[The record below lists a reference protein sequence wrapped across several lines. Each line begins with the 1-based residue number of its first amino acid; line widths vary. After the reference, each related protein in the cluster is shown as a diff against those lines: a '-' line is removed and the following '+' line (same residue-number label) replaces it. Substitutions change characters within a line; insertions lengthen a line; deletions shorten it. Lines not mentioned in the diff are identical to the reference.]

1 VLAKRR
7 ANRGMEGLSLDAA
20 SGKLHGFLQSPLTD
34 LTAAGAPA
42 TGTYVAPSGSACI
55 DVGSGK
61 RVERYAR
68 FARWVEFDPATET
81 SRMYAYPINCADYQ
95 DNRTGNAKLGDMVS
109 LGNGKFIVIEQ
120 GAGTN
125 GKVFNWLMLVEIG
138 SATDISQA
146 AFNPTT
152 SDLEKSS
159 MAATPINGSAD
170 YNTGVTP
177 LKKTRLLDLNATG
190 WFAEKAEG
198 LALVDAQTLAV
209 ANDSD
214 FGLRNL
220 VFDGAGAAIPGADI
234 TACTSTDG
242 VLSNCGAGV
251 SSRVARGTN
260 SERVTRLWTIKFG
273 KNLAE
278 FSVPAAP

>member
-1 VLAKRR
+1 
-7 ANRGMEGLSLDAA
+7 M
-20 SGKLHGFLQSPLTD
+20 
-34 LTAAGAPA
+34 
-42 TGTYVAPSGSACI
+42 
-55 DVGSGK
+55 
-61 RVERYAR
+61 
-68 FARWVEFDPATET
+68 
-81 SRMYAYPINCADYQ
+81 
-95 DNRTGNAKLGDMVS
+95 
-109 LGNGKFIVIEQ
+109 IEQ

-159 MAATPINGSAD
+159 MAGTPINGSAD
-170 YNTGVTP
+170 YITGVTP

-198 LALVDAQTLAV
+198 LALVDAQTLAL

-260 SERVTRLWTIKFG
+260 SERVTRLWTVKFG